1 MRVIAFEKGH
11 GEAIL
16 GGQLND
22 EKSRP
27 PAGFGKFIPDLV
39 IDGMAFTGIENGHV
53 IASAGVYPMWDG
65 VGEGWFIAADKLEAN
80 HIAGV
85 ARQLKNG
92 LRQIAEEQ
100 ALHRVQAAV
109 RSDWEKAIRLVRFL
123 GMEHEGRMRKYSADG
138 ADYERYAWL
147 LQP

>member
-1 MRVIAFEKGH
+1 MRVVAFEKGH

-16 GGQLND
+16 DGQLND

-27 PAGFGKFIPDLV
+27 PTGFGKFIPDLV
-39 IDGMAFTGIENGHV
+39 IDGMAFTGLENGHV
-53 IASAGVYPMWDG
+53 IASAGVYPMWAG

-80 HIAGV
+80 HIGV

-109 RSDWEKAIRLVRFL
+109 RSDWKKAIRLVRFL

-147 LQP
+147 QQL

>member
-1 MRVIAFEKGH
+1 MRVVAFEEGH

-16 GGQLND
+16 DGQLND

-27 PAGFGKFIPDLV
+27 PTGFGKFIPDLV
-39 IDGMAFTGIENGHV
+39 IDGMAFTGLENGHV
-53 IASAGVYPMWDG
+53 IASAGVYPMWAG

-80 HIAGV
+80 HIGV

-109 RSDWEKAIRLVRFL
+109 RSDWKKAIRLVRFL

-147 LQP
+147 QQL

>member
-1 MRVIAFEKGH
+1 VRVVPFEPGH

-16 GGQLND
+16 NGQLND

-27 PAGFGKFIPDLV
+27 PTGFGKFIPDLV
-39 IDGMAFTGIENGHV
+39 IDGMAFTGLENGHV

-65 VGEGWFIAADKLEAN
+65 VGEGWFIAAAALDAH
-80 HIAGV
+80 HIGV
-85 ARQLKNG
+85 ARQLKTG

-123 GMEHEGRMRKYSADG
+123 DMEHEGRMRQYSADG

>member
-1 MRVIAFEKGH
+1 MRVVPFEAGH
-11 GEAIL
+11 GEAL
-16 GGQLND
+16 LSGELND

-27 PAGFGKFIPDLV
+27 PSGFGKFVPDLV

-65 VGEGWFIAADKLEAN
+65 VGEGWFIAADKLEA
-80 HIAGV
+80 HHLGV

-100 ALHRVQAAV
+100 ALHRIQAAV
-109 RSDWEKAIRLVRFL
+109 RSDWKKAIRLVRFL
-123 GMEHEGRMRKYSADG
+123 GMEHEGLMRQYSADG

-147 LQP
+147 QKP